1 MTTEQKN
8 KSNMPLA
15 SSRSRS
21 ISLAVFNNEYGK
33 SVVLQKSY
41 LPKEEKS
48 KLKDGEKAEAGA
60 WKRSS
65 INLFMNELADLKKC
79 VDEIYEANKAE
90 IETSK
95 K

>member
-1 MTTEQKN
+1 MTTEQKQ
-8 KSNMPLA
+8 KSNMPLK
-15 SSRSRS
+15 SSRNGS
-21 ISLAVFNNEYGK
+21 ISLALFDNEYGK

-41 LPKEEKS
+41 LPKEVRE
-48 KLKDGEKAEAGA
+48 KLKANDKAKPED

-79 VDEIYEANKAE
+79 VDEVYDEFKAE
-90 IETSK
+90 IEASK